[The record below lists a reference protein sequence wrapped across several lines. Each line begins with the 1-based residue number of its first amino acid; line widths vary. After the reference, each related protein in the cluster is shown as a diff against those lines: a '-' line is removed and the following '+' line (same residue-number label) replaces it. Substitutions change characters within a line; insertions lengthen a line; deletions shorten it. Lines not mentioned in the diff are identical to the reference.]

1 MRYQRS
7 RQKRGF
13 QQPVHSTAGGGRGA
27 AASAIA
33 ENDKARFLIF
43 IFGLQGTDFYIFC
56 SVHDGGVALKKDTT
70 ASCCVSNI
78 PSFLSMTK
86 LEHKK

>member
-13 QQPVHSTAGGGRGA
+13 QQFVHSGKGA

-43 IFGLQGTDFYIFC
+43 IFGLQGTDFYIFY
-56 SVHDGGVALKKDTT
+56 SVHDGGVPLKRTPQLR
-70 ASCCVSNI
+70 AV
-78 PSFLSMTK
+78 
-86 LEHKK
+86 